1 MSEDLANIKLEVG
14 YRHVLRMAWP
24 MILSTS
30 SISIMHFVDRMF
42 VAWHSQESL
51 AASLPAAIASFL
63 PLSFFLGTAGYVS
76 TFVAQYCGA
85 KREHRIGPAVWQGIY
100 LGLVAMV
107 LMWTLY
113 PLAESIMN
121 LGGHSQAMRILEA
134 KYFRVLVLGG
144 GFVVI
149 QAAINGFYIGR
160 GKMHTIL
167 AVNTI
172 TNAINI
178 ALNYCLIFG
187 EFGFP
192 SWGLVGAG
200 WATVISQGLG
210 LIIISVLF
218 LSPSNRRLFGTAKHI
233 GLDKDLFLRL
243 LRYGVP
249 AGLHF
254 FVDIGAFT
262 FLVFLVGW
270 RSSSDS
276 ATTNAVFSINH
287 LAIMPM
293 LGFAIATSTLVG
305 QFLGRNRPDLAQR
318 VTSVAL
324 RMVTVYMVLIGT
336 VFVLFP
342 EHLIGLFQSRQEDS
356 DPRAMLEL
364 GRTLLLFVASF
375 CLVDGV
381 AIIYSAALKGAGD
394 ILCVL
399 LLTAIAS
406 WLVMVLPSYIC
417 IVYFGAGVKTAF
429 VFIIAYIS
437 VLGGGCYLRYRG
449 GKWKHMRVIEPEP
462 VQSTVVVDGPLV
474 ET

>member
-30 SISIMHFVDRMF
+30 SISIMHFADRMF
-42 VAWHSQESL
+42 VAWYSHDSL
-51 AASLPAAIASFL
+51 AASLPASIASFL

-85 KREHRIGPAVWQGIY
+85 QREHRIGPAVWQGIY

-121 LGGHSQAMRILEA
+121 LGGHAQAMRILEV

-144 GFVVI
+144 GFIVI

-172 TNAINI
+172 TNSINI

-187 EFGFP
+187 KFGFP

-218 LSPSNRRLFGTAKHI
+218 LGPSNRRLFGTAKHI

-270 RSSSDS
+270 RSSSES
-276 ATTNAVFSINH
+276 ATSSAVFSINH
-287 LAIMPM
+287 LAFMPM

-318 VTSVAL
+318 ATSVAL
-324 RMVTVYMVLIGT
+324 RMVTAYMLLIAA

-342 EHLIGLFQSRQEDS
+342 EHLVGLFHSRQGNS
-356 DPRAMLEL
+356 DPEAMLEL
-364 GRTLLLFVASF
+364 GRILLLLVASH
-375 CLVDGV
+375 CLVNGL

-394 ILCVL
+394 TLFVL
-399 LLTAIAS
+399 LLTAITS

-417 IVYFGAGVKTAF
+417 IGYFGAGVKTAF
-429 VFIIAYIS
+429 VFIIAYIF
-437 VLGGGCYLRYRG
+437 VLAVGCYLRYRG

-462 VQSTVVVDGPLV
+462 VQSTVIVDGPLV